1 MKTWSNRRMPWGERA
16 APGSEGIALT
26 AVPPSGK
33 ARRLPSRIVALAL
46 LLVFLCTPPPA
57 QAASALAD
65 LIASLETSERY
76 DSDKLAAVYRETVL
90 TGAGIDRAVAR
101 LRAYARGVTLSPE
114 GQAACHLAIAHLQW
128 RDGAIGDAVISS
140 DQALESSPT
149 PEALLLKARLLDAGG
164 EEDAARDWYE
174 RAAEEFGDGDEQWL
188 IRVRLAMMD
197 VSSYNV
203 EVLEELVSQRGQDYR
218 NQAAVVLA
226 LLGRPERAIELFE
239 PLEEAG
245 KLFQQHLR
253 LSEWALQ
260 AEAHGEARAQA
271 WLAYE
276 RASVRA
282 DRLYALSLLAE
293 SYRTAEEL
301 ELLLEDLA
309 SRDPADQDLLRL
321 RVETLIETEEYHR
334 AIELYRQLE
343 GTEADIAERRR
354 LVALYEAAGDTG
366 AMVSE
371 YRRMMDAEPAQPQWY
386 DGLAAHYLNI
396 ADNDAA
402 LAVWE
407 TLEERNG
414 AGAGVLVEGAR
425 LMLAMGFLAESV
437 AMIERH
443 LEAHGPD
450 VGALLFL
457 FETWLDRGRDEPAL
471 AALER
476 LEAFLPPDALEL
488 RDLADA
494 YERLSRPEEA
504 LRVFESIRDTRGEL
518 GYDDRMR
525 LAWLYTIVDRKSE
538 ALDLWRDIWVEVE
551 SPARRSFAESQ
562 LLLLAAE
569 LGALGDMAVELE
581 GMLLSGGANRN
592 HMTLLVRI
600 YTEAGDKLS
609 ATEIIDEYAVELGED
624 EVGQQELLAHV
635 FMLLEDYPAHDRAL
649 RRLYEIDPVNRSDH
663 IKSIIINLLTYD
675 IATGTNERYEE
686 ITRWIGELRKFD
698 EESVTGEFE
707 ASIYSTAGFADQAVE
722 AYRRA
727 LVEQPENSD
736 NLLLLAD
743 VMDGNNRTEEAVAI
757 LQFFAENAVEDNDFV
772 VAVDGILNLVGT
784 TTFFQQP
791 DPETLDTLAWTR
803 RVILER
809 IAGRANRFY
818 LYELLADIAREQ
830 GDTEA
835 SFVAL
840 ENSLAESGLRRPA
853 VLREL
858 LTMATPNTGF
868 GGFST
873 GAGDID
879 RQLQYG
885 RRLVGLRQQLPPEVY
900 IDVGKSLLAKEDVA
914 GAERA
919 FEMIDDITGMI
930 EIDRTKAEIFEEA
943 GYDEQSRVFYNRA
956 LNVNRDSLE
965 LLHKTGFLYE
975 AIGREDVAFRRYLQA
990 IGDVLRRQSTVLAA
1004 GARPVDPN
1012 SWQAFMNQRTD
1023 TTVSREYREHYASLR
1038 QGLLLSWPEDADES
1052 ESAAAELKALFD
1064 TELRNVLERSGKEL
1078 LPLARY
1084 ARLDRTARLIRQ
1096 VGFFLGDDE
1105 LARYADSRLLDRF
1118 GDDGDFAGHLV
1129 QAYGSAGRPLP
1140 DGLDPDAEG
1149 STPAAQS
1156 PLRRQLALA
1165 EERED
1170 FETQLQLLRL
1180 DGAYDEME
1188 TLLGER
1194 ILDGKFLEGLG
1205 YALGL
1210 LGRSE
1215 FRRLALATSSKLLE
1229 ERDALRAL
1237 IGSDVDMFLKAEEAA
1252 GRPLVPPGEVIDLL
1266 LDPDAGDEQPN
1277 PFGINDNGGH
1287 WRYLEERGSVD
1298 ERIRFLQGEVQRT
1311 LDRGGEFRSFG
1322 GLEPFQALL
1331 KERLNAGQRDDV
1343 ALAVVDYLSALE
1355 TNDPSI
1361 LYTLGQLLLVL
1372 DARPENAGVLYRIAD
1387 YVENRWPNFP
1397 SARPLLEALYAQRF
1411 DDAFGLLVEMEENM
1425 PQQNGFPFRFY
1436 MPELDEVLK
1445 GPQSRLLE
1453 AVVADETV
1461 ELELARAA
1469 YEREYSRNFYFQ
1481 RHSPEKLERQIEV
1494 LEKLIDLDP
1503 DPTRYRADR
1512 INAWLSL
1519 GYANRAGEAIAE
1531 QYASAPEDT
1540 EWRLA
1545 HFLFL
1550 KAQQRFDE
1558 ALAVVTDGGP
1568 DLTDPA
1574 VFQRLMVQQQRGFGP
1589 MRSIF
1594 GQLQAMQSSASAT
1607 GSAVAAAPIGMMPL
1621 QVPGFGDRRKGPE
1634 QRLNDALNDGDHEL
1648 GRQALREAWR
1658 RLSVPQD
1665 SPYGLPPGSL
1675 PLTYLAQN
1683 LLNRHLQAPGQS
1695 VPGRAGGI
1703 IGGGAIFIAA
1713 PLMPVSASLDE
1724 EAPEPRML
1732 FDAVAEAPYGAA
1744 ELDGFLRAT
1753 PDRERTNFHQ
1763 LYGFMAKAAEN
1774 GDRLKELWK
1783 RLNDREIDDHE
1794 FTLWMLLRDRQKVEF
1809 GPGGLEA
1816 FERRAAAISD
1826 PSPYQLLLAARVF
1839 ATGGAVE
1846 QAMEYYKLAAARRIQ
1861 HNEYGDRQRVF
1872 FGFRP
1877 AGPSF
1882 ANLLEMMSEAGRRL
1896 PPEAA
1901 SEVVDSVL
1909 LLARRAE
1916 EILGADALFDAFLLA
1931 ALEKVYAPEE
1941 LFGQARRRS
1950 SGVLELP
1957 DHLYESGAVK
1967 AAELVRAYARAGDL
1981 DRAVEIFGAMLMEEG
1996 PGARSRE
2003 ELQNPQGYMRIQA
2016 LSSLS
2021 LLYGLPAVTQPYQ
2034 YLDQGFTA
2042 AQEILRRM
2050 ERLFPS
2056 DAEDWAGA
2064 GEWTRA
2070 ATDALLGWLAAGQVE
2085 QKEALRLLAPL
2096 GMRQV
2101 RDDETGQGEE
2111 LVARILE
2118 SIEEAGR
2125 PLSAESLVMLVS
2137 LAQAGETS
2145 LPFGLVAGILEDDRL
2160 PWQQQLTLLGM
2171 YQDSDEGERLLELV
2185 RAAGLDQGL
2194 GVLRILRTVAE
2205 RSGDTSYASEL
2216 QQRIAREEEAEKELL
2231 PEEEEQ
2237 TQAVAMAIP

>member
-1 MKTWSNRRMPWGERA
+1 MKLKHLCKNSVTTSFRPSCMARA
-16 APGSEGIALT
+16 PRYRHFSAENGRSVTGTDDILPFA
-26 AVPPSGK
+26 K
-33 ARRLPSRIVALAL
+33 ARRLPQIIALAL
-46 LLVFLCTPPPA
+46 FLVFLCAPPPA

-76 DSDKLAAVYRETVL
+76 DPDKLAAVYRETVI

-101 LRAYARGVTLSPE
+101 LRAYARAVTLSPE

-128 RDGAIGDAVISS
+128 RDGAIEDAVISS
-140 DQALESSPT
+140 EQALESSPT
-149 PEALLLKARLLDAGG
+149 SEALLLKARLLDAGG
-164 EEDAARDWYE
+164 DEDAAREWYE
-174 RAAEEFGDGDEQWL
+174 RAAAEFGEGDEQWL

-293 SYRTAEEL
+293 SYRIADEL
-301 ELLLEDLA
+301 DLLLEDLA
-309 SRDPADQDLLRL
+309 LRDPADQDLLRL

-354 LVALYEAAGDTG
+354 LVALYEAAGDTD
-366 AMVSE
+366 AMVDE
-371 YRRMMDAEPAQPQWY
+371 YRRMMEAEPDQPQWY

-443 LEAHGPD
+443 LDGHGPD

-457 FETWLDRGRDEPAL
+457 FETWLDRGRDESAL

-504 LRVFESIRDTRGEL
+504 LRVFEAIRDTRGEL

-525 LAWLYTIVDRKSE
+525 LAWLYTIVDRKRE

-581 GMLLSGGANRN
+581 GMLLSGSANRN
-592 HMTLLVRI
+592 HMNLLVRI

-609 ATEIIDEYAVELGED
+609 ATEIIDEYALELGED

-635 FMLLEDYPAHDRAL
+635 YMLLEDYPAHDRAL

-675 IATGTNERYEE
+675 LATETNERYEE

-707 ASIYSTAGFADQAVE
+707 ASIYSTAGFADEAVE

-743 VMDGNNRTEEAVAI
+743 VMDSNNRTGEAVAI

-809 IAGRANRFY
+809 IAGRANKFY

-835 SFVAL
+835 SFIAL

-858 LTMATPNTGF
+858 LTMATPNAGF
-868 GGFST
+868 SGFST

-975 AIGREDVAFRRYLQA
+975 VIGREDVAFRRYLKA

-1012 SWQAFMNQRTD
+1012 SWQAIMNQRTD
-1023 TTVSREYREHYASLR
+1023 TTVSREYREHYASLE
-1038 QGLLLSWPEDADES
+1038 QGLLLSWPEETAES
-1052 ESAAAELKALFD
+1052 EAAAAELKALFD
-1064 TELRNVLERSGKEL
+1064 TELRNVLDRSGEEL

-1105 LARYADSRLLDRF
+1105 LARYADRKLLDHF

-1140 DGLDPDAEG
+1140 DGVDPDEAG
-1149 STPAAQS
+1149 SALAALS

-1180 DGAYDEME
+1180 DGAFDEME

-1194 ILDGKFLEGLG
+1194 ILDGNFREGLG

-1210 LGRSE
+1210 LGKSE
-1215 FRRLALATSSKLLE
+1215 FSRLALASMMAVDKPDLLRLVGSSPQ
-1229 ERDALRAL
+1229 
-1237 IGSDVDMFLKAEEAA
+1237 IVLKAEEAI
-1252 GRPLVPPGEVIDLL
+1252 GRPLLSAGEVIALLQATDAHAESPDQLADPSGLWEYLKVRGKASDRLRFFKVLPRHEFFSELLQENLTEAQQDGIAKRVVAELSDLREGLSKSTKRKVLSFMPLHALPENREVL
-1266 LDPDAGDEQPN
+1266 LRIGEYAERRWPDLTGTKQLMNATYEGRRGEAFLRLVELAGEL
-1277 PFGINDNGGH
+1277 
-1287 WRYLEERGSVD
+1287 LEEDVIPRLGFFPGFHEVLDEPRLRILSEIASGQSVD
-1298 ERIRFLQGEVQRT
+1298 
-1311 LDRGGEFRSFG
+1311 S
-1322 GLEPFQALL
+1322 
-1331 KERLNAGQRDDV
+1331 K
-1343 ALAVVDYLSALE
+1343 
-1355 TNDPSI
+1355 
-1361 LYTLGQLLLVL
+1361 
-1372 DARPENAGVLYRIAD
+1372 
-1387 YVENRWPNFP
+1387 
-1397 SARPLLEALYAQRF
+1397 
-1411 DDAFGLLVEMEENM
+1411 
-1425 PQQNGFPFRFY
+1425 
-1436 MPELDEVLK
+1436 
-1445 GPQSRLLE
+1445 
-1453 AVVADETV
+1453 
-1461 ELELARAA
+1461 LARAA
-1469 YEREYSRNFYFQ
+1469 FAIDFPPLRYRNATRNELEGMLPLLENLHRLEPEDKLLHVHFIRTLVTLGRLNGARKRIAAEYSANADERN
-1481 RHSPEKLERQIEV
+1481 
-1494 LEKLIDLDP
+1494 
-1503 DPTRYRADR
+1503 
-1512 INAWLSL
+1512 
-1519 GYANRAGEAIAE
+1519 
-1531 QYASAPEDT
+1531 
-1540 EWRLA
+1540 WRLA
-1545 HFLFL
+1545 YFLVL
-1550 KAQQRFDE
+1550 RAQQRFQE
-1558 ALAVVTDGGP
+1558 ALAVATDGGA
-1568 DLTDPA
+1568 DLCDSHTLAKLVNEHRRPSKGA
-1574 VFQRLMVQQQRGFGP
+1574 
-1589 MRSIF
+1589 
-1594 GQLQAMQSSASAT
+1594 
-1607 GSAVAAAPIGMMPL
+1607 
-1621 QVPGFGDRRKGPE
+1621 FGDVVVRLFQLGNRVVDRGSSKKRFR
-1634 QRLNDALNDGDHEL
+1634 RLNAALITGDHQV
-1648 GRQALREAWR
+1648 GQQALRKVWR
-1658 RLSVPQD
+1658 QLLAPGNSSYARAADSRPFHSKASFLLNSRLSISIQND
-1665 SPYGLPPGSL
+1665 AASPVIGAMGFSVSNPWLSVSRPRPRE
-1675 PLTYLAQN
+1675 
-1683 LLNRHLQAPGQS
+1683 LL
-1695 VPGRAGGI
+1695 
-1703 IGGGAIFIAA
+1703 
-1713 PLMPVSASLDE
+1713 
-1724 EAPEPRML
+1724 
-1732 FDAVAEAPYGAA
+1732 DAVAHTPYGADELEGYLRA
-1744 ELDGFLRAT
+1744 MPNNSRKGFHPLYRHLATALDGG
-1753 PDRERTNFHQ
+1753 P
-1763 LYGFMAKAAEN
+1763 
-1774 GDRLKELWK
+1774 RLGELWL
-1783 RLNDREIDDHE
+1783 RLQEQEIDDHE
-1794 FTLWMLLRDRQKVEF
+1794 FTLWMLLRDRQEKGFAVGEL
-1809 GPGGLEA
+1809 GA
-1816 FERRAAAISD
+1816 FEKRFAAMPNPA
-1826 PSPYQLLLAARVF
+1826 PFQLLLAARVF
-1839 ATGGAVE
+1839 ATAGVVE
-1846 QAMEYYKLAAARRIQ
+1846 QAVQQYKLFAARRIQ
-1861 HNEYGDRQRVF
+1861 HNEF
-1872 FGFRP
+1872 
-1877 AGPSF
+1877 
-1882 ANLLEMMSEAGRRL
+1882 AGRERVSAIGTIEDSGVAGLLDLIDEICARL
-1896 PPEAA
+1896 PH
-1901 SEVVDSVL
+1901 SVARAIVYDIL
-1909 LLARRAE
+1909 SLARRADS
-1916 EILGADALFDAFLLA
+1916 LPGADALFDALVLASLGKLYPPQELLREVTLAFPGILAPTREATSAGA
-1931 ALEKVYAPEE
+1931 AKT
-1941 LFGQARRRS
+1941 
-1950 SGVLELP
+1950 
-1957 DHLYESGAVK
+1957 
-1967 AAELVRAYARAGDL
+1967 AELIRAYARSGDP
-1981 DRAVEIFGAMLMEEG
+1981 DRAIKLL
-1996 PGARSRE
+1996 RSFVMQVPQRRRGTG
-2003 ELQNPQGYMRIQA
+2003 NPQRYRTESAMRSV
-2016 LSSLS
+2016 SSLYGIRLS
-2021 LLYGLPAVTQPYQ
+2021 ANSSFLL
-2034 YLDQGFTA
+2034 DKEA
-2042 AQEILRRM
+2042 AGVQEILERQG
-2050 ERLFPS
+2050 RLFP
-2056 DAEDWAGA
+2056 DAVNDWPAMDQWINAMEDN
-2064 GEWTRA
+2064 
-2070 ATDALLGWLAAGQVE
+2070 LLGWLADGHAGRQDTL
-2085 QKEALRLLAPL
+2085 ALLTAL
-2096 GMRQV
+2096 GMRRV
-2101 RDDETGQGEE
+2101 RLGERGKAAELLTHISDRIEPAGQPLNARELVLLGNLAHSSDTSLRFE
-2111 LVARILE
+2111 LVAGAFKGGE
-2118 SIEEAGR
+2118 
-2125 PLSAESLVMLVS
+2125 LSWRDELALVS
-2137 LAQAGETS
+2137 LFVNSTKRTKMLRLVRELDIDYGLEMMRLLQLMAERAGEM
-2145 LPFGLVAGILEDDRL
+2145 D
-2160 PWQQQLTLLGM
+2160 
-2171 YQDSDEGERLLELV
+2171 
-2185 RAAGLDQGL
+2185 
-2194 GVLRILRTVAE
+2194 
-2205 RSGDTSYASEL
+2205 YARDL
-2216 QQRIAREEEAEKELL
+2216 QQRIELEESAERKFFPDEGHLAHSTVMAVPKFSPSRRATARSM
-2231 PEEEEQ
+2231 PVPVR
-2237 TQAVAMAIP
+2237 TVSR

>member
-1 MKTWSNRRMPWGERA
+1 MKNRSRRWN
-16 APGSEGIALT
+16 PGI
-26 AVPPSGK
+26 
-33 ARRLPSRIVALAL
+33 SRGFALAL
-46 LLVFLCTPPPA
+46 FLVFLCAPPPA

-76 DSDKLAAVYRETVL
+76 DPDKLAAVYRETVL

-128 RDGAIGDAVISS
+128 RDGAIGDAVVSS
-140 DQALESSPT
+140 EQALESSPT

-164 EEDAARDWYE
+164 DEDAAREWYE
-174 RAAEEFGDGDEQWL
+174 RAAAAFGAGDEQWL

-260 AEAHGEARAQA
+260 AEAPGEARAQA

-301 ELLLEDLA
+301 DLLLEDLA

-354 LVALYEAAGDTG
+354 LVALYEAAGDTD
-366 AMVSE
+366 AMVDE
-371 YRRMMDAEPAQPQWY
+371 YRRMMEAEPDQPQWY

-407 TLEERNG
+407 ILEARNG

-443 LEAHGPD
+443 LAAHGPD

-457 FETWLDRGRDEPAL
+457 FETWLDRGRDESAL

-504 LRVFESIRDTRGEL
+504 LRVFEAIRDTRGEL

-525 LAWLYTIVDRKSE
+525 LAWLYTIVDRKRE

-581 GMLLSGGANRN
+581 GMLLSGSANRN
-592 HMTLLVRI
+592 HMNLLVRI

-609 ATEIIDEYAVELGED
+609 ATEIIDEYALELGED
-624 EVGQQELLAHV
+624 EVGQQQLLAHV
-635 FMLLEDYPAHDRAL
+635 YVLLEDYPAHDRAL
-649 RRLYEIDPVNRSDH
+649 RRLYEVDPVNRSDH
-663 IKSIIINLLTYD
+663 VKSIIINLLTYD
-675 IATGTNERYEE
+675 LATGTNERYEE

-743 VMDGNNRTEEAVAI
+743 VMDSNNRTEEAVAI

-809 IAGRANRFY
+809 IAGRASKFY

-858 LTMATPNTGF
+858 LTMATPNAGF
-868 GGFST
+868 SGFST

-879 RQLQYG
+879 RQLKYG

-900 IDVGKSLLAKEDVA
+900 IDVGKSLLAREDVA

-975 AIGREDVAFRRYLQA
+975 VIGREDVAFRRYLKA

-1012 SWQAFMNQRTD
+1012 SWQAMMNQRTD
-1023 TTVSREYREHYASLR
+1023 TTVSREYREHYASLE
-1038 QGLLLSWPEDADES
+1038 QGLLLSWPEETAES
-1052 ESAAAELKALFD
+1052 EAAAAELKALFD
-1064 TELRNVLERSGKEL
+1064 TELRNVLDRSGEAL

-1096 VGFFLGDDE
+1096 VGFFLGDDG
-1105 LARYADSRLLDRF
+1105 LARYADRRLLDHF

-1140 DGLDPDAEG
+1140 DGVDPDAHG
-1149 STPAAQS
+1149 SALAALS

-1210 LGRSE
+1210 LGKSE

-1229 ERDALRAL
+1229 EREALRAL
-1237 IGSDVDMFLKAEEAA
+1237 VGSDVDMFLKAEEAA
-1252 GRPLVPPGEVIDLL
+1252 GQPLVPPNEVIALL
-1266 LDPDAGDEQPN
+1266 LDPDAGEEQPN
-1277 PFGINDNGGH
+1277 PFGISNNGGH

-1298 ERIRFLQGEVQRT
+1298 ERIRFLKGEVQRS

-1322 GLEPFQALL
+1322 GLEPFRSLL
-1331 KERLNAGQRDDV
+1331 EERLSAGQREVV
-1343 ALAVVDYLSALE
+1343 AGAVVDYLSALE
-1355 TNDPSI
+1355 TNDQSI
-1361 LYTLGQLLLVL
+1361 SYTLGQLLLVL
-1372 DARPENAGVLYRIAD
+1372 DARAQNASVLYRIAD

-1397 SARPLLEALYAQRF
+1397 SARPLLEALYAKRL
-1411 DDAFGLLVEMEENM
+1411 DDAFALLVEMEENM

-1436 MPELDEVLK
+1436 MPELDETLK
-1445 GPQSRLLE
+1445 GPRSRLLE
-1453 AVVADETV
+1453 AVVAGQAVD
-1461 ELELARAA
+1461 LDLARSA
-1469 YEREYSRNFYFQ
+1469 YEREYSRNFYFS
-1481 RHSPEKLERQIEV
+1481 RLDPEKLERQIKV

-1503 DPTRYRADR
+1503 DPARYRADR

-1531 QYASAPEDT
+1531 QYANAPEDT

-1568 DLTDPA
+1568 DLADPA
-1574 VFQRLMVQQQRGFGP
+1574 VLQRLMAQQQRGFGP

-1594 GQLQAMQSSASAT
+1594 GQLQAMASASAS
-1607 GSAVAAAPIGMMPL
+1607 GSAVATAPVGMMPF
-1621 QVPGFGDRRKGPE
+1621 VAPGSGDRRKGAL
-1634 QRLNDALNDGDHEL
+1634 QRLNEALNDGDHEL

-1665 SPYGLPPGSL
+1665 SPYGPPPGSM
-1675 PLTYLAQN
+1675 PLTFLAQN
-1683 LLNRHLQAPGQS
+1683 LLNSHLQAPGQN
-1695 VPGRAGGI
+1695 VPGTAGGGI
-1703 IGGGAIFIAA
+1703 FGGGAIFIAA
-1713 PLMPVSASLDE
+1713 PVMPVSASLDE

-1753 PDRERTNFHQ
+1753 PDRERTDFHQ
-1763 LYGFMAKAAEN
+1763 LYGFMAKAAAN
-1774 GDRLKELWK
+1774 GDRLAQLWK
-1783 RLNDREIDDHE
+1783 RLNNRAIDDHE

-1816 FERRAAAISD
+1816 FERRVAAVSD

-1839 ATGGAVE
+1839 ATAGAVE
-1846 QAMEYYKLAAARRIQ
+1846 QAMEYYKLTAARRIQ

-1882 ANLLEMMSEAGRRL
+1882 ANLLELMSEAGRRL

-1901 SEVVDSVL
+1901 SEVVDAVL

-1916 EILGADALFDAFLLA
+1916 EIVGADALFDAFLLA
-1931 ALEKVYAPEE
+1931 ALEKVYSPQE

-1967 AAELVRAYARAGDL
+1967 AAELARAYARAGDL

-1996 PGARSRE
+1996 PGALSLE
-2003 ELQNPQGYMRIQA
+2003 EVQNPQAFARTQA

-2034 YLDQGFTA
+2034 YLNQGLTA

-2064 GEWTRA
+2064 GEWTRT

-2171 YQDSDEGERLLELV
+2171 YQDSEEGERLLELV
-2185 RAAGLDQGL
+2185 RAAGLDRGL
-2194 GVLRILRTVAE
+2194 GVLRVLHAVAE
-2205 RSGDTSYASEL
+2205 RSGDATYASDL
-2216 QQRIAREEEAEKELL
+2216 QQRIEREEEAEKELL
-2231 PEEEEQ
+2231 PEEEGQ
-2237 TQAVAMAIP
+2237 TQAVAMATP

>member
-1 MKTWSNRRMPWGERA
+1 M
-16 APGSEGIALT
+16 
-26 AVPPSGK
+26 
-33 ARRLPSRIVALAL
+33 
-46 LLVFLCTPPPA
+46 PPPA

-76 DSDKLAAVYRETVL
+76 DPDKLAAVYRETVL

-164 EEDAARDWYE
+164 EEDAAREWYE

-203 EVLEELVSQRGQDYR
+203 EVLEELVAQRGQDYR

-226 LLGRPERAIELFE
+226 LLGRPERAIELFQ
-239 PLEEAG
+239 PMEEAG

-260 AEAHGEARAQA
+260 AEAHGQARAQA

-282 DRLYALSLLAE
+282 DRLYALSLMAE
-293 SYRTAEEL
+293 SYRTADEL
-301 ELLLEDLA
+301 DLLLEDLA

-366 AMVSE
+366 AMVNE
-371 YRRMMDAEPAQPQWY
+371 YRRMMEAEPDQPQWY

-414 AGAGVLVEGAR
+414 AGAGVLVEAAR

-443 LEAHGPD
+443 LDAHGPD

-457 FETWLDRGRDEPAL
+457 FETWLDRGEDEPAL
-471 AALER
+471 DALER

-504 LRVFESIRDTRGEL
+504 LRVFETIRDTRGEL

-525 LAWLYTIVDRKSE
+525 LAWLYTIVDRKRE

-581 GMLLSGGANRN
+581 GMLLSGSADRN
-592 HMTLLVRI
+592 HMNLLVRI
-600 YTEAGDKLS
+600 YTEAGDQLS
-609 ATEIIDEYAVELGED
+609 ATEIIDEYAVDLGED
-624 EVGQQELLAHV
+624 EIGHQELLAHV
-635 FMLLEDYPAHDRAL
+635 YMLLEDYPAHDGAL
-649 RRLYEIDPVNRSDH
+649 RRLYEIDPVNRIDH

-675 IATGTNERYEE
+675 LATDTNERSEE
-686 ITRWIGELRKFD
+686 IRRWIGELRTLD

-707 ASIYSTAGFADQAVE
+707 ASIFSAAGFADQAVE

-835 SFVAL
+835 SFIAL

-858 LTMATPNTGF
+858 LTMATPNAGF
-868 GGFST
+868 SGFST

-879 RQLQYG
+879 RQLKYG

-900 IDVGKSLLAKEDVA
+900 IDVGKSLLAREDVS

-975 AIGREDVAFRRYLQA
+975 VIGREDVAFRRYLKA

-1012 SWQAFMNQRTD
+1012 SWQAMMNQRTD
-1023 TTVSREYREHYASLR
+1023 TTVSREYREHYASLA

-1052 ESAAAELKALFD
+1052 EAAAAELKSLFE
-1064 TELRNVLERSGKEL
+1064 TELRNVLDRSGEEL

-1096 VGFFLGDDE
+1096 AGFFLGDDE
-1105 LARYADSRLLDRF
+1105 LARYADRKLLDHF
-1118 GDDGDFAGHLV
+1118 GGDADFAEHLV
-1129 QAYGSAGRPLP
+1129 QAYRSAGRPLP
-1140 DGLDPDAEG
+1140 EGVEPDAHE
-1149 STPAAQS
+1149 SAPAALS

-1165 EERED
+1165 GERKD

-1194 ILDGKFLEGLG
+1194 ILDGNFLEGLG

-1210 LGRSE
+1210 LGESE

-1229 ERDALRAL
+1229 ERDALHAL
-1237 IGSDVDMFLKAEEAA
+1237 IRSDVDMFLKAEEVV
-1252 GRPLVPPGEVIDLL
+1252 GQPLVPPGEVIDLL
-1266 LDPDAGDEQPN
+1266 LDPDAGEEQPN
-1277 PFGINDNGGH
+1277 PFGFGDNGDH

-1298 ERIRFLQGEVQRT
+1298 ERIRFLQGEVQRS

-1322 GLEPFQALL
+1322 GLQPFRALL
-1331 KERLNAGQRDDV
+1331 KERLSTGQRDDI
-1343 ALAVVDYLSALE
+1343 AGSVVDYLSALE
-1355 TNDPSI
+1355 SNDQSI
-1361 LYTLGQLLLVL
+1361 SYTLGQLLLVL
-1372 DARPENAGVLYRIAD
+1372 DARPENASVLYRIAD

-1397 SARPLLEALYAQRF
+1397 SARPLLEALYAKRF
-1411 DDAFGLLVEMEENM
+1411 DDAFGLLVELEENM
-1425 PQQNGFPFRFY
+1425 PQQNGFTFRFY
-1436 MPELDEVLK
+1436 MPELDEALK
-1445 GPQSRLLE
+1445 GPRSRLLE
-1453 AVVADETV
+1453 AVVAGETV
-1461 ELELARAA
+1461 EPELARAA
-1469 YEREYSRNFYFQ
+1469 YEREYSRNFYFS
-1481 RHSPEKLERQIEV
+1481 RLDPEKLERQIEV

-1503 DPTRYRADR
+1503 DSARYRPDR

-1531 QYASAPEDT
+1531 QYANAPEDT
-1540 EWRLA
+1540 QWRLA

-1550 KAQQRFDE
+1550 KAQQRFEE

-1568 DLTDPA
+1568 DLADPA
-1574 VFQRLMVQQQRGFGP
+1574 VFQRLMVQRQRGFGP
-1589 MRSIF
+1589 MNSIF
-1594 GQLQAMQSSASAT
+1594 GQLQAMQSSASAP
-1607 GSAVAAAPIGMMPL
+1607 GSAVAAAPIGIMPL
-1621 QVPGFGDRRKGPE
+1621 GMPGSGERRKGPE

-1658 RLSVPQD
+1658 RLSVPRD
-1665 SPYGLPPGSL
+1665 SPYGASPGSM
-1675 PLTYLAQN
+1675 PLSYLAQN
-1683 LLNRHLQAPGQS
+1683 LLNSHLQAPGQS
-1695 VPGRAGGI
+1695 VPGRPGG
-1703 IGGGAIFIAA
+1703 GAFVGGAIFIAA
-1713 PLMPVSASLDE
+1713 PAMPLMPGNASPE
-1724 EAPEPRML
+1724 EDAPEPRML

-1753 PDRERTNFHQ
+1753 PDRERTHFHQ
-1763 LYGFMAKAAEN
+1763 LYEYMAKAAEN
-1774 GDRLKELWK
+1774 GDRLEELWK
-1783 RLNDREIDDHE
+1783 RLNERAIDDHE
-1794 FTLWMLLRDRQKVEF
+1794 FTLWMLLRDRQQVEF

-1816 FERRAAAISD
+1816 FEQRVAAMSD

-1839 ATGGAVE
+1839 ATAGAVE
-1846 QAMEYYKLAAARRIQ
+1846 QAVEHYRLVAARRIE
-1861 HNEYGDRQRVF
+1861 HDEYGDGQQVF
-1872 FGFRP
+1872 FGYRP

-1882 ANLLEMMSEAGRRL
+1882 ANLLELMSDAGRRL

-1901 SEVVDSVL
+1901 GEVVDSVL
-1909 LLARRAE
+1909 LLARRAR
-1916 EILGADALFDAFLLA
+1916 EIPGADALFDAFLLA

-1941 LFGQARRRS
+1941 LFDQARRRS

-1967 AAELVRAYARAGDL
+1967 AAELARAYARAGDL

-1996 PGARSRE
+1996 PGALSRE
-2003 ELQNPQGYMRIQA
+2003 ELQNPQARAGIQA

-2034 YLDQGFTA
+2034 YSNQGFTA

-2050 ERLFPS
+2050 ERLFPL
-2056 DAEDWAGA
+2056 DADDWPGA

-2085 QKEALRLLAPL
+2085 QKEALRLLAQL

-2101 RDDETGQGEE
+2101 LDDETGQEEE

-2125 PLSAESLVMLVS
+2125 PLSAESLVMLLS
-2137 LAQAGETS
+2137 LAQAGDTS
-2145 LPFGLVAGILEDDRL
+2145 LPFELAAGILEDGRL

>member
-1 MKTWSNRRMPWGERA
+1 MKNRSRRWN
-16 APGSEGIALT
+16 PGI
-26 AVPPSGK
+26 
-33 ARRLPSRIVALAL
+33 SRGVALAL
-46 LLVFLCTPPPA
+46 FLVFLCAPPPA

-76 DSDKLAAVYRETVL
+76 DPDKLAAVYRETVI

-101 LRAYARGVTLSPE
+101 LRAYARAVTLSPE

-128 RDGAIGDAVISS
+128 RDGAIEDAVISS
-140 DQALESSPT
+140 EQALESSPT
-149 PEALLLKARLLDAGG
+149 SEALLLKARLLDAGG
-164 EEDAARDWYE
+164 DEDAAREWYE
-174 RAAEEFGDGDEQWL
+174 RAAAEFGEGDEQWL

-293 SYRTAEEL
+293 SYRIADEL
-301 ELLLEDLA
+301 DLLLEDLA
-309 SRDPADQDLLRL
+309 LRDPADQDLLRL

-354 LVALYEAAGDTG
+354 LVALYEAAGDTD
-366 AMVSE
+366 AMVDE
-371 YRRMMDAEPAQPQWY
+371 YRRMMEAEPDQPQWY

-443 LEAHGPD
+443 LDGHGPD

-457 FETWLDRGRDEPAL
+457 FETWLDRGRDESAL

-504 LRVFESIRDTRGEL
+504 LRVFEAIRDTRGEL

-525 LAWLYTIVDRKSE
+525 LAWLYTIVDRKRE

-581 GMLLSGGANRN
+581 GMLLSGSANRN
-592 HMTLLVRI
+592 HMNLLVRI

-609 ATEIIDEYAVELGED
+609 ATEIIDEYALELGED

-635 FMLLEDYPAHDRAL
+635 YMLLEDYPAHDRAL

-675 IATGTNERYEE
+675 LATETNERYEE

-707 ASIYSTAGFADQAVE
+707 ASIYSTAGFADEAVE

-743 VMDGNNRTEEAVAI
+743 VMDSNNRTGEAVAI

-809 IAGRANRFY
+809 IAGRANKFY

-835 SFVAL
+835 SFIAL

-858 LTMATPNTGF
+858 LTMATPNAGF
-868 GGFST
+868 SGFST

-975 AIGREDVAFRRYLQA
+975 VIGREDVAFRRYLKA

-1012 SWQAFMNQRTD
+1012 SWQAIMNQRTD
-1023 TTVSREYREHYASLR
+1023 TTVSREYREHYASLE
-1038 QGLLLSWPEDADES
+1038 QGLLLSWPEETAES
-1052 ESAAAELKALFD
+1052 EAAAAELKALFD
-1064 TELRNVLERSGKEL
+1064 TELRNVLDRSGEEL

-1105 LARYADSRLLDRF
+1105 LARYADRKLLDHF

-1140 DGLDPDAEG
+1140 DGVDPDEAG
-1149 STPAAQS
+1149 SALAALS

-1165 EERED
+1165 EDRED

-1180 DGAYDEME
+1180 DGAFDEME

-1194 ILDGKFLEGLG
+1194 ILDGNFREGLG

-1210 LGRSE
+1210 LGKSE
-1215 FRRLALATSSKLLE
+1215 FSRLALATSSKLLE

-1237 IGSDVDMFLKAEEAA
+1237 VGSDVDMFLKAEEAA
-1252 GRPLVPPGEVIDLL
+1252 GQPLVPPNEVIALL
-1266 LDPDAGDEQPN
+1266 LDPDAGEEQPN
-1277 PFGINDNGGH
+1277 PFGISNNGGH

-1298 ERIRFLQGEVQRT
+1298 ERIRFLQGEVQRS

-1331 KERLNAGQRDDV
+1331 EERLSAGQRDDV
-1343 ALAVVDYLSALE
+1343 AGAVVDYLSALE
-1355 TNDPSI
+1355 TNDQSI
-1361 LYTLGQLLLVL
+1361 SYTLGQLLLVL
-1372 DARPENAGVLYRIAD
+1372 DARPENASVLYRIAD

-1397 SARPLLEALYAQRF
+1397 SARPLLEALYAKRL
-1411 DDAFGLLVEMEENM
+1411 DDAFALLVEMEENM

-1436 MPELDEVLK
+1436 MPELDETLK
-1445 GPQSRLLE
+1445 GPRSRLLE
-1453 AVVADETV
+1453 AVVAGQAVD
-1461 ELELARAA
+1461 LDLARAA
-1469 YEREYSRNFYFQ
+1469 YEREYSRNFYFI
-1481 RHSPEKLERQIEV
+1481 RLDAEKLERQITV

-1503 DPTRYRADR
+1503 DPARYRADR

-1531 QYASAPEDT
+1531 QYANAPEDT

-1550 KAQQRFDE
+1550 KAQQRFE
-1558 ALAVVTDGGP
+1558 EVLAVLTDGGP

-1574 VFQRLMVQQQRGFGP
+1574 VLQRLMAQQQRGFGP
-1589 MRSIF
+1589 MRSIL
-1594 GQLQAMQSSASAT
+1594 GQLQAMASASAP
-1607 GSAVAAAPIGMMPL
+1607 GSAVAAAPIGMMPFGA
-1621 QVPGFGDRRKGPE
+1621 PGSGDRRKGPV

-1665 SPYGLPPGSL
+1665 SPYGPAPGSM

-1683 LLNRHLQAPGQS
+1683 LLNSHLQAPGQN
-1695 VPGRAGGI
+1695 VPGRAGGGI
-1703 IGGGAIFIAA
+1703 FGGGAIFIAA
-1713 PLMPVSASLDE
+1713 PVMPVSASLDE

-1753 PDRERTNFHQ
+1753 PDRERTSFHQ

-1774 GDRLKELWK
+1774 GDRLEELWK
-1783 RLNDREIDDHE
+1783 RLNDRAIDDHE
-1794 FTLWMLLRDRQKVEF
+1794 FTLWMLLRDRQQVEF

-1816 FERRAAAISD
+1816 FEQRVAAISD

-1839 ATGGAVE
+1839 ATAGAVE
-1846 QAMEYYKLAAARRIQ
+1846 QAMEYYKLTAARRIQ

-1882 ANLLEMMSEAGRRL
+1882 ANLLELLSEAGRRL

-1916 EILGADALFDAFLLA
+1916 EIVGADALFDAFLLA

-1941 LFGQARRRS
+1941 LFAQARRRS

-1957 DHLYESGAVK
+1957 DHLYDSGAVK
-1967 AAELVRAYARAGDL
+1967 AAELARAYARAGDL

-1996 PGARSRE
+1996 PGALSRE

-2034 YLDQGFTA
+2034 YLDQGLTA

-2085 QKEALRLLAPL
+2085 QKEALRLLVPL

-2101 RDDETGQGEE
+2101 RDDETGQGEK

-2145 LPFGLVAGILEDDRL
+2145 LPFGLVAGILEDGRL

-2171 YQDSDEGERLLELV
+2171 YQDSDEGERLLKLV
-2185 RAAGLDQGL
+2185 RAAGLDRGL
-2194 GVLRILRTVAE
+2194 GVLRVLQAVAE
-2205 RSGDTSYASEL
+2205 RSGDASYASDL
-2216 QQRIAREEEAEKELL
+2216 QQRIEREVEAEKELL
-2231 PEEEEQ
+2231 PEEEAQ
-2237 TQAVAMAIP
+2237 TQAVAMATP